1 MRLNSVSGRQLQMTI
16 MTVALLLGLAP
27 AMLAQATIA
36 TGCVTGTVT
45 DPSGG
50 AAGGVEVIL
59 TNGIT
64 RQSVTFTT
72 TATGLYTSGPM
83 IPGSYVVKL
92 DVKGFASVQFPVTVH
107 VGTTV
112 SGNIRLRPN
121 GDKKT
126 NEAAPINFA
135 EATVQGVV
143 TSEDWRNLPVNG
155 RNLLDLTQLEPGVQI
170 LDAARLD
177 PTKSGF
183 FAVSIEDQSPRTT
196 RALLDGI
203 DITDVRVGSTTQNI
217 SLSSIQ
223 EFQVSQAALDISSPV
238 TSSGTVNAI
247 TRTGSNSYHGGGFY
261 GFRDNKIGFAA
272 FPGGQDSY
280 FQRNQFGGNVGG
292 ALIQDKLFFFVDA
305 ERTKQDSREVPAL
318 DYPFNGLGVS
328 YSAPFRDNT
337 LLGRLDW
344 IGRNMRAFYRATYDE
359 DSAVGPGNNY
369 SPFLA
374 HDNTPGQAFGV
385 DFSQGSL
392 THSIRLGYTR
402 YSNHLGMPNGTGLF
416 NPSPSISIQNASIDA
431 GPNPLAPQS
440 TIQSSKQFRYDGSKI
455 KNNHIFR
462 FGASF
467 NRIDTG
473 GYAAL
478 GSLGP
483 TVTGTA
489 TFANEQAILGNP
501 NAYAPALVAGDPAGA
516 LDNPLNYPVAAITI
530 SDGQRFFTESSAFG
544 YPHGGL
550 TDNRLELYAG
560 DAWKAKRNL
569 TVNYGLHYLRD
580 GGLTN
585 SDLPGIA
592 LLNGFGPSLGNAVHQ
607 PNLNFSPELG
617 IAWAPFSGER
627 TVLRAGIGL
636 YYDSN
641 LAGNILVDRALRLQ
655 QGQYYAQQPLCGA
668 GEYSV
673 AVPNGAALTS
683 SDGLNIASQICGH
696 PLSSVANGVTVAK
709 AITDLQSTV
718 QAASA
723 VAGPNGFY
731 AGTTGSTLGS
741 MLSPKYVSPRS
752 LEMNFG
758 LQHEFGRGT
767 VLSIDYVRNSGTH
780 FLLGVDRNHVGDAT
794 NFNLNNALGA
804 INRTLAANAPSCGQV
819 NASTSIAGIN
829 CYLGRVRGASISDFA
844 VNGLDSSGMFA
855 NPTAAFPGDN
865 PNLGQGIF
873 FEPIGNSR
881 YRAID
886 VAVHSAIARHVRGIQ
901 TVNLQAAYSWSKF
914 QSNVAAGGGPSGNP
928 ASLPDAADWDSP
940 NGFFGPSGLDRTHQ
954 FTFGPVLGLRH
965 GFLLSILGHLDS
977 PLPLTVFLPQ
987 LNGGGVPGEI
997 FRSDATGDGR
1007 VGDIVPGSS
1016 IGGFKSGASAT
1027 NLDAFINSYNTNS
1040 AGHLTPAGGVLATNG
1055 LFTQSQLLQLGA
1067 VTPALANVP
1076 ANAPTGPSA
1085 NSEPAWLKTVD
1096 VRLSWLY
1103 VFKERFTIEPSV
1115 SAFNVFNSANFDS
1128 SMNPS
1133 GGILQPATAF
1143 PTNGSLG
1150 LGCGTASSCQSANR
1164 VGSGSGVFSLGSA
1177 RQIEFGVRLTF

>member
-1 MRLNSVSGRQLQMTI
+1 MSGRRLQMTI
-16 MTVALLLGLAP
+16 MTLTLLLGWVPAP
-27 AMLAQATIA
+27 LAQSTSG
-36 TGCVTGTVT
+36 TGCITGIVT

-50 AAGGVEVIL
+50 AASGVEVIL
-59 TNGIT
+59 TNVIT
-64 RQSVTFTT
+64 RQSLSFMT
-72 TATGLYTSGPM
+72 TAAGLYSSGP
-83 IPGSYVVKL
+83 ILPGKYTVKL
-92 DVKGFASVQFPVTVH
+92 DVTGFVSVQFPVTIN
-107 VGTTV
+107 VGTTA
-112 SGNIRLRPN
+112 SGNIRLHPN

-143 TSEDWRNLPVNG
+143 TSQDWRNLPVNG
-155 RNLLDLTQLEPGVQI
+155 RNFLDLTQLEPGVQI

-177 PTKSGF
+177 PSKSGF

-196 RALLDGI
+196 RTLLDGI
-203 DITDVRVGSTTQNI
+203 DITDARVGSSNQNV

-223 EFQVSQAALDISSPV
+223 EFQVAQSGLDISSPM
-238 TSSGTVNAI
+238 TGSGTVNAI
-247 TRTGSNSYHGGGFY
+247 TRSGSNSYHGGGFY
-261 GFRDNKIGFAA
+261 AFRDNSIGFAA
-272 FPGGQDSY
+272 FPNGQDSY

-292 ALIQDKLFFFVDA
+292 AIIQDKLFFFVDA
-305 ERTKQDSREVPAL
+305 ERTKQDARNVPAL
-318 DYPFNGLGVS
+318 DYPFNGLGAS
-328 YSAPFRDNT
+328 YSTPFRDNT

-344 IGRNMRAFYRATYDE
+344 VGRNMRAFYRATYDE

-374 HDNTPGQAFGV
+374 HDNTPGQAVGI
-385 DFSQGSL
+385 DFYQGSF
-392 THSIRLGYTR
+392 THSIRVGYTR
-402 YSNHLGMPNGTGLF
+402 YSNHIGMPNEVGLF
-416 NPSPSISIQNASIDA
+416 NPSPSISIQNATIDT
-431 GPNPLAPQS
+431 GPNPLAPES
-440 TIQSSKQFRYDGSKI
+440 TIQSSKQFRYDGLKI

-467 NRIDTG
+467 NRIATG
-473 GYAAL
+473 EAL
-478 GSLGP
+478 GSLAP
-483 TVTGTA
+483 IVTGTA

-516 LDNPLNYPVAAITI
+516 LDNPLNYPVASVTI
-530 SDGQRFFTESSAFG
+530 NNGQRFFTEGSAFG

-560 DAWKAKRNL
+560 DAWKAKPNL
-569 TVNYGLHYLRD
+569 TINYGLHYLRD

-585 SDLPGIA
+585 SDLAGIPS
-592 LLNGFGPSLGNAVHQ
+592 LNGFGPSLGNAVHQ

-617 IAWAPFSGER
+617 IAWAPFSGDR

-641 LAGNILVDRALRLQ
+641 LSTNILADRALRLQ
-655 QGQYYAQQPLCGA
+655 QGQYYAQQPLCGP
-668 GEYSV
+668 GQYSV
-673 AVPNGAALTS
+673 AEPNGPALTS

-696 PLSSVANGVTVAK
+696 PLSSVVNGVSVAK
-709 AITDLQSTV
+709 AITDLQNTV

-741 MLSPKYVSPRS
+741 MLSPDYVSPRS

-780 FLLGVDRNHVGDAT
+780 FLLGVDRNHVGDAS
-794 NFNLNNALGA
+794 NFNLGNALGA

-829 CYLGRVRGASISDFA
+829 CYLGQVRGASISDFA
-844 VNGLDSSGMFA
+844 VNGLDSSGTFA
-855 NPTAAFPGDN
+855 NPAAAFPGDN
-865 PNLGQGIF
+865 PTLGQGIF

-881 YRAID
+881 YRAVD
-886 VAVHSAIARHVRGIQ
+886 VSLHTTINHLKIRQIQ
-901 TVNLQAAYSWSKF
+901 NLNMQASYSWSKF
-914 QSNVAAGGGPSGNP
+914 QSNLAEGGGPSSD
-928 ASLPDAADWDSP
+928 ASPLPNALDWNSP

-954 FTFGPVLGLRH
+954 FSFGPVLGLRH
-965 GFLLSILGHLDS
+965 GFLLSILGHIDS
-977 PLPLTVFLPQ
+977 PLPLTIFLPQ

-997 FRSDATGDGR
+997 FRSDVTGDGT

-1016 IGGFKSGASAT
+1016 IGGFRSGTSVF
-1027 NLDAFINSYNTNS
+1027 NLNTFIDGYNTNV
-1040 AGHLTPAGGVLATNG
+1040 AGHTTTAGSALTTNG
-1055 LFTQSQLLQLGA
+1055 LFTQTQLLELGA
-1067 VTPALANVP
+1067 VTPALASVP
-1076 ANAPTGPSA
+1076 A

-1096 VRLSWLY
+1096 VRLSWPY

-1133 GGILQPATAF
+1133 GGILQPATTF
-1143 PTNGSLG
+1143 PTSGSSG
-1150 LGCGTASSCQSANR
+1150 LGCGTATSCQSANR
-1164 VGSGSGVFSLGSA
+1164 IGSGSGVFSLGSA